1 MKNHLS
7 NYFTRAATIGL
18 ESAQPMHPQAK
29 IGDFRQLKCQKSLE
43 KCIRAPTLSAR
54 GLRGP
59 RGVACDANLLEAG
72 IREKLKSAPD
82 ADFAMSASTPVFLE
96 SHIRP
101 KEWDMAWTAGTE
113 DTGKKKASCRAP
125 YALVQHYAPGLNPE
139 ATFKCE
145 RDSNFV
151 RILGVFES
159 ATLARALVDAIT
171 CPVRNNFPVKF
182 RTRTWQ
188 KFCGRDAFDLAKSYH
203 FILLFHDQ
211 PIEVFA
217 IDAAELPNHCPNQPS
232 GMGNYPPGCKVS
244 QQEYGVVRFRPWW
257 SRAPAAENR
266 RRPTPSFSKRLVHAS
281 DRLVAEL
288 GAVQEVHACFITRRL
303 AEEHALETL
312 NAFIQDSGSI
322 DGGTKIH
329 ADLMAVVKL
338 YDWLQLR
345 PEGGNDILWQDMRLR
360 RTLLIRREDSERHQP
375 PQRKPEKDE
384 TNAQVDERQLC
395 EALHRVRQGKFEI
408 KQEATLRLRS
418 SNVQGDEK
426 ASAIEAR
433 LNRLRHHVAN
443 TNTGLQDLNK
453 MRIISGSARRATKAT
468 SQVET

>member
-1 MKNHLS
+1 MIDEQGTRYPRSPRIACQHLKHGEERREEVFKVFRLHFS
-7 NYFTRAATIGL
+7 KEVR
-18 ESAQPMHPQAK
+18 PQDTVDARR
-29 IGDFRQLKCQKSLE
+29 DEENE
-43 KCIRAPTLSAR
+43 K
-54 GLRGP
+54 
-59 RGVACDANLLEAG
+59 GVAHGVE
-72 IREKLKSAPD
+72 
-82 ADFAMSASTPVFLE
+82 
-96 SHIRP
+96 
-101 KEWDMAWTAGTE
+101 
-113 DTGKKKASCRAP
+113 CRR
-125 YALVQHYAPGLNPE
+125 H
-139 ATFKCE
+139 
-145 RDSNFV
+145 R
-151 RILGVFES
+151 
-159 ATLARALVDAIT
+159 
-171 CPVRNNFPVKF
+171 
-182 RTRTWQ
+182 
-188 KFCGRDAFDLAKSYH
+188 
-203 FILLFHDQ
+203 HDQ